1 MKIIWDRKKIT
12 DGEVSFYNAPRYL
25 SYHLM
30 KCKSLHLAQTLQYEQ
45 AVECAF
51 WQENI
56 GLYVILLFGK

>member
-12 DGEVSFYNAPRYL
+12 DGEVSFYNASRYL

-45 AVECAF
+45 AVE
-51 WQENI
+51 
-56 GLYVILLFGK
+56 

>member
-45 AVECAF
+45 AVE
-51 WQENI
+51 
-56 GLYVILLFGK
+56 LFGKRT

>member
-1 MKIIWDRKKIT
+1 MKIIWDGKKIT
-12 DGEVSFYNAPRYL
+12 DGEVSLYNAPL
-25 SYHLM
+25 NLM

-51 WQENI
+51 WPENI

>member
-12 DGEVSFYNAPRYL
+12 DGEVSLYNAPL
-25 SYHLM
+25 NLM
-30 KCKSLHLAQTLQYEQ
+30 KCKFLHLAQTLQYEQ

-56 GLYVILLFGK
+56 GLYVILLFDK

>member
-1 MKIIWDRKKIT
+1 
-12 DGEVSFYNAPRYL
+12 
-25 SYHLM
+25 M

-45 AVECAF
+45 AVEWAF